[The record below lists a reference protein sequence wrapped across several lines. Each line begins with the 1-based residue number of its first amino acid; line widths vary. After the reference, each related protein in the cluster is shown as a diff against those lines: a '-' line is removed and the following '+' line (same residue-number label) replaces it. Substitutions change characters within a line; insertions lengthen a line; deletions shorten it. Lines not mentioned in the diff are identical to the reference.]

1 MITVLIIF
9 SAKYLYLVSAGI
21 FIWWGA
27 VSIRRREF
35 IFLSIFVLPISYITS
50 RIAST
55 LYYNPRP
62 FVSEHIIPLIHH
74 VADNGFPSD
83 HALLTGTLA
92 AIVTVFDKRIGAL
105 LWILAIIVG
114 GARVLA
120 GIHHT
125 TDIIGSYIIA
135 IIGLVIGYILMYHVI
150 PSRYKHT
157 TKIDNNI

>member
-1 MITVLIIF
+1 MYVALIIF

-27 VSIRRREF
+27 RSIQRKEF
-35 IFLSIFVLPISYITS
+35 IFLSIFVLPISYIIS
-50 RIAST
+50 RIGSL

-62 FVSEHIIPLIHH
+62 FISEHIIPLIHH

-92 AIVTVFDKRIGAL
+92 AIVTVFDKRIGIL

-125 TDIIGSYIIA
+125 VDIIGSYIIA
-135 IIGLVIGYILMYHVI
+135 IVGLGIGYILMHYILLHK
-150 PSRYKHT
+150 RTKQT
-157 TKIDNNI
+157 TNK